1 MTPRQFL
8 LWGGVI
14 LVALGVLGLFVLG
27 PTASQSMLGNF
38 FWLDSTENVAHL
50 LFGVVALVA
59 YYALKDASMVR
70 WLVILVGVVALVAAA
85 AGFMNAGSAMPNVG
99 ITNLES
105 PADNIL
111 HLVVAAWAFYVSF
124 MGNKSM
130 A

>member
-8 LWGGVI
+8 LLGGIV
-14 LVALGVLGLFVLG
+14 LVLLGVLGLFVLG
-27 PTASQSMLGNF
+27 PTAEQSLLHDF
-38 FWLDSTENVAHL
+38 FWLDNTENLAHI

-59 YYALKDASMVR
+59 YYTLKDAQMIR
-70 WLVILVGVVALVAAA
+70 WLVILVGIVALVAAV
-85 AGFMNAGSAMPNVG
+85 AGFMNMGAPAPNVG